1 MYLAKI
7 KDSFMFGGEEGKS
20 HWRIIGKDKEGKI
33 YAIETTHL
41 YNRRQK
47 VKSGLLIARKFSCF
61 KTPSG
66 IYRKRIYKNY
76 YGKKF
81 TYRNISQHAIDKKR
95 NIRIYTIKKQNK
107 KIRSMKFS

>member
-1 MYLAKI
+1 MFDLSSKTVVNRRLYLTDLYK
-7 KDSFMFGGEEGKS
+7 
-20 HWRIIGKDKEGKI
+20 IIGKDKEGKI

-41 YNRRQK
+41 YNRWQK

-76 YGKKF
+76 YGEKF

-107 KIRSMKFS
+107 KIRSMKFN